1 MVTSNVSKFTPN
13 LFVLQQGGSEYILRL
28 KYARPVIMYFR
39 NNNPKLQQVEQLF
52 LKVANSNPNL
62 NFGVFDA
69 SSMEAR
75 RVLASSMQT
84 RVQIRS
90 IPFFIAYINGSP
102 YATNQDINNL
112 PAWVSKI
119 NAFIQQNP
127 TGINNNQNSRY
138 SSAHA
143 NHEMKGYNNS
153 NSIYYPTEM
162 NAPTNLALKNNMGMK
177 MVDLAEPKL
186 FEEPPGIMP
195 YNEPWR
201 GGE

>member
-28 KYARPVIMYFR
+28 KYAKPVIMYFR

-52 LKVANSNPNL
+52 LKVAKSNPNL

-69 SSMEAR
+69 TSMEAR

-119 NAFIQQNP
+119 NAFVQQNP
-127 TGINNNQNSRY
+127 TGINNNQNVRY

-143 NHEMKGYNNS
+143 NHEVKGYNNN

-177 MVDLAEPKL
+177 MVDLAEPKM
-186 FEEPPGIMP
+186 FDEPPGIMP